1 MTPTKYLK
9 LCAVINKELL
19 IDQIKQFNLSDI
31 QDSINFIV
39 WMNIDTKEDL
49 DQLEFLDYNE
59 LLELLTRLMW
69 DEIYVIELFMSK
81 KEDDTNKKWIDLIIS
96 WIWYCALSIV
106 FIAWIISLF
115 I

>member
-39 WMNIDTKEDL
+39 
-49 DQLEFLDYNE
+49 
-59 LLELLTRLMW
+59 
-69 DEIYVIELFMSK
+69 
-81 KEDDTNKKWIDLIIS
+81 
-96 WIWYCALSIV
+96 
-106 FIAWIISLF
+106 
-115 I
+115 